1 MTVSQSPSTRSDDD
15 YCYRPIVSVA
25 HLPDT
30 SFPTV
35 MIPDRK
41 YQPLCDTGARRAMNS
56 FGTIDRHERG
66 ALGEGA
72 FEQLLGL
79 ENAVDT
85 ELYEYGDPGYDFDLS
100 IGTVDV
106 KTARPRWDQPSLM
119 VGASK
124 ELAADYYVLIHQLS
138 QRCYRVLGYAPAA
151 VVAQAPVRQIRVHEA
166 GRVRDVSQDWL
177 WPFTGTVVEA
187 FRSQL

>member
-1 MTVSQSPSTRSDDD
+1 MTISQATSVRPDDGH
-15 YCYRPIVSVA
+15 CYTPITSVA
-25 HLPDT
+25 DLLKS

-35 MIPDRK
+35 MIPDCK
-41 YQPLCDTGARRAMNS
+41 YQPLCDTGARRAKNS

-85 ELYEYGDPGYDFDLS
+85 ELYEYGDPGYDFDLA

-106 KTARPRWDQPSLM
+106 KTARPRWDYPSLM
-119 VGASK
+119 VDASK

-151 VVAQAPVRQIRVHEA
+151 VVAQAPIRQIRVHEA
-166 GRVRDVSQDWL
+166 TRVRDVPQDWL
-177 WPFTGTVVEA
+177 WPFTSTVVDA